1 MAIIKRSFV
10 IQYIDSSYFRG
21 EDYMNRQTAAGKSPI
36 ESILSALYN
45 LEHSS
50 LQDGSSPLSDIS
62 SLQTALEIKKFMDE
76 IPGGFFIYHADGDE
90 EILYANKAVLRLFGC
105 DNLQEFQELTHNSFK
120 GMVHPEDLDAVEDSI
135 REQISHSQYDLD
147 YVEYRI
153 IQKDGQIRWVEDY
166 GHFIHSDFAGD
177 IFYVFVGDATEK
189 KAQQIEEQLHR
200 LAIIEGLC
208 SDYEAILYVD
218 LCEDKLLPYR
228 LSSRLE
234 RQFQSG
240 PQPSSFRQFCS
251 EYIKAWVYP
260 EDQALITLALDP
272 AWIRKN
278 VVSLNTYYVNY
289 RISDRDELQY
299 FQLRIA
305 NAGDQASSSQV
316 VIGSRRVDD
325 EIRHEME
332 QKKLLEEA
340 LNHAKRANITKNT
353 FLANMSHDMR
363 TPLNAITGFAA
374 LAENHLQEPEKLS
387 EYVHKIH
394 SSSEQ
399 LLSLI
404 NDILEISRIESG
416 TLQTEEAP
424 CSLSELITDFMESL
438 SLKAEKKHISLSMDL
453 SGIEHPHVFCDP
465 LKIKQV
471 LSCLGS
477 NAVKYTKD
485 EGRIRIS
492 VFEEKTPANNY
503 ASYRFCVEDNGIGI
517 APEYLEHIF
526 DPFERV
532 KNTTMSGIH
541 GTGLG
546 LTIAKQMVELMD
558 GTITVES
565 TPQKGS
571 LFAFT
576 LNLRIQNSKSNET
589 ADAQKA
595 LLYRMNGRK
604 LLLVDDNEL
613 NLELETELLED
624 LGFLVDTATDGRIA
638 LEHLMQEEPGTY
650 AVILMDIQMPIMNGY
665 ETTQVIRSL
674 NDPLLH
680 NIPIIALS
688 ANAFEEDRRM
698 ARKSGMNAHMAKPL
712 DTKQLV
718 EYLTEIL

>member
-1 MAIIKRSFV
+1 
-10 IQYIDSSYFRG
+10 
-21 EDYMNRQTAAGKSPI
+21 MNRQTAAGKSPI

-340 LNHAKRANITKNT
+340 LNHAKQANITKNT

>member
-1 MAIIKRSFV
+1 MSKQMS
-10 IQYIDSSYFRG
+10 
-21 EDYMNRQTAAGKSPI
+21 AGKSPI

-45 LEHSS
+45 PEYNS
-50 LQDGSSPLSDIS
+50 LQDGASPLSNNP

-76 IPGGFFIYHADGDE
+76 MPGGFFIYHADGEE
-90 EILYANKAVLRLFGC
+90 EILYANKAVIRLFGC
-105 DNLQEFQELTHNSFK
+105 DTLQEFQELTGNTFK
-120 GMVHPEDLDAVEDSI
+120 GLVHPEDLEAVEYSI

-189 KAQQIEEQLHR
+189 KAQQIEEQLHK

-218 LCEDKLLPYR
+218 LDEDRLLPYR

-234 RQFQSG
+234 RQFHSG
-240 PQPSSFRQFCS
+240 PQPSSFRQFCT
-251 EYIKAWVYP
+251 EYIKTWVYP
-260 EDQALITLALDP
+260 EDQSLITLALDST
-272 AWIRKN
+272 WIRKN
-278 VVSLNTYYVNY
+278 ILSLNTYYVNY
-289 RISDRDELQY
+289 RITDQNELQY

-305 NAGDQASSSQV
+305 NAGNRESSGRV

-325 EIRHEME
+325 EIQHEME
-332 QKKLLEEA
+332 QKKLLEDA
-340 LNHAKRANITKNT
+340 LNHAQRANIAKNT

-374 LAENHLQEPEKLS
+374 LSENHLYEPEKLS
-387 EYVHKIH
+387 EYIRKIH
-394 SSSEQ
+394 ASSEQ

-424 CSLSELITDFMESL
+424 CCLSDLINDFMESL
-438 SLKAEKKHISLSMDL
+438 SAKAEKKHISLSMDL
-453 SGIEHPHVFCDP
+453 SGVEHPYVFCDP

-471 LSCLGS
+471 LSYLGS
-477 NAVKYTKD
+477 NAIKYTKD
-485 EGRIRIS
+485 EGWARIS
-492 VFEEKTPANNY
+492 VVEQKTPTNNY

-517 APEYLEHIF
+517 APEHLEHIF
-526 DPFERV
+526 DPFERI
-532 KNTTMSGIH
+532 KNTTFSGIH

-546 LTIAKQMVELMD
+546 LTIAKRLVELMD

-565 TPQKGS
+565 TLQKGS

-576 LNLRIQNSKSNET
+576 LNLRIQHLRDGETNEP
-589 ADAQKA
+589 KEA
-595 LLYRMNGRK
+595 LLRRINGRR

-624 LGFLVDTATDGRIA
+624 LGFLVDTAADGRIA
-638 LEHLMQEEPGTY
+638 LERLMQEAPGTY

-680 NIPIIALS
+680 SIPIIALS

-698 ARKSGMNAHMAKPL
+698 SRKSGMNAHMAKPL
-712 DTKQLV
+712 DTDQLV
-718 EYLTEIL
+718 EYLMDII